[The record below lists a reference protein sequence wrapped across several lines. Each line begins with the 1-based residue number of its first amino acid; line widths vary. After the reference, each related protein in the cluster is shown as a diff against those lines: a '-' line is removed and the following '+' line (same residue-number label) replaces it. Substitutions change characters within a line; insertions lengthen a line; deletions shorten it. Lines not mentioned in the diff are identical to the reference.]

1 MNNITLITPPD
12 FFENDNFS
20 VLFLGMTESD
30 QDKTS
35 RWLAQCEDTNTLNL
49 YCYQGENN
57 LPWLLYALNRADIKF
72 LNFDS
77 DYPII
82 NFLGSYMLGK
92 PNVYYTTQ
100 NTDLK
105 ELMSHINNRFVPD
118 VETFLNETLNAQR

>member
-20 VLFLGMTESD
+20 VLFLGMTEAD
-30 QDKTS
+30 QISASQWLSQYTGTS
-35 RWLAQCEDTNTLNL
+35 NVNF

-57 LPWLLYALNRADIKF
+57 LPWLLYALNRSDVKF

-77 DYPII
+77 DYSII
-82 NFLGSYMLGK
+82 NFLGSYILGK

-105 ELMSHINNRFVPD
+105 LLMSHINNKFVPD
-118 VETFLNETLNAQR
+118 IESFLKEIFDAQ